1 VFLGT
6 YTPSLDDKGR
16 LILPARFREE
26 LAAGLV
32 VTKGQERCL
41 AVWTAEGFAELTAQ
55 MRSAAR
61 PGSPGSAD
69 AAIGRSSRDYHRV
82 FFASAYDCQPD
93 AQGRIVI
100 PPPLREYAGL
110 TRECVVIGADTRL
123 EIWDAAAWAQYLAG
137 AESAFS
143 ESGSSGSP
151 GSSGSSGSSGSEAA
165 PR

>member
-41 AVWTAEGFAELTAQ
+41 AVWTAEGFAELTVQ
-55 MRSAAR
+55 MRDASR
-61 PGSPGSAD
+61 PGSPE

-100 PPPLREYAGL
+100 PAPLREYAGL
-110 TRECVVIGADTRL
+110 VRECVVIGADTRL
-123 EIWDAAAWAQYLAG
+123 EVWDAAAWADYLAG
-137 AESAFS
+137 AESAY
-143 ESGSSGSP
+143 SSAT
-151 GSSGSSGSSGSEAA
+151 GSEAA
-165 PR
+165 S